1 MQPHRGALV
10 LVLGILGILVC
21 ALCAPFA
28 WIMGKKDLQLM
39 DAGQMD
45 AEGRGLTQAGMY
57 LGIFG
62 TVLYLLVIVGVIAF
76 VFLGVGAAAVQVES
90 MNNH

>member
-1 MQPHRGALV
+1 
-10 LVLGILGILVC
+10 
-21 ALCAPFA
+21 
-28 WIMGKKDLQLM
+28 M
-39 DAGQMD
+39 DAGLMD
-45 AEGRGLTQAGMY
+45 PEGRGLTQAGMY

-76 VFLGVGAAAVQVES
+76 LVLVVGAAAVQVES